1 MRLCIVISVVLIS
14 LNCKSQTFKYAIQSE
29 ALKSSL
35 GLYNVGWEIF
45 VKPKD
50 TVNKE
55 QNSFIPI
62 IGFANT
68 NEYRGWEVSIEHR
81 DYLSWRWGKSWKEYM
96 SVRVE
101 YGNFFYNDLSST
113 GLRKN
118 YFGISAGGGL
128 RKYFFNH
135 FFLDVYTGLGYF
147 NNVPQLNG
155 IFFNDKKVEPFNTHL
170 FPVEGRLCIGWA
182 F

>member
-1 MRLCIVISVVLIS
+1 MRLFFVISVVLIS
-14 LNCKSQTFKYAIQSE
+14 LTCKSQTFKYAIQTE

-35 GLYNVGWEIF
+35 GLYNVGWEVF

-50 TVNKE
+50 TSNRE
-55 QNSFIPI
+55 QNSIIPM

-68 NEYRGWEVSIEHR
+68 NKYRGWEISMEHR
-81 DYLSWRWGKSWKEYM
+81 NYMSWGWGKSWKEYL

-101 YGNFFYNDLSST
+101 YGNFVYHELISS